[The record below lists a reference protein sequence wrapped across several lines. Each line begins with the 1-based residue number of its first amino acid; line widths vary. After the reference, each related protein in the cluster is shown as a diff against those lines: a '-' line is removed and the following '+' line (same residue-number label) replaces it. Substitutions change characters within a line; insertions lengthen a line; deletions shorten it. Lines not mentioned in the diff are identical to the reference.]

1 MAEGGDGEV
10 SVVLVARGG
19 EWSWSAEMRAARV
32 AASAV
37 PRRVV
42 KSAARVGGRSAMM
55 CGGDGGNVVQK
66 KWVLKWLQG
75 GDGGNVVQKK
85 WLQVGC
91 GWWCVCVHKK
101 IFFGLA

>member
-1 MAEGGDGEV
+1 
-10 SVVLVARGG
+10 
-19 EWSWSAEMRAARV
+19 V
-32 AASAV
+32 AASVV

-55 CGGDGGNVVQK
+55 CGGDGVNVVQK
-66 KWVLKWLQG
+66 KWVQKWLRG
-75 GDGGNVVQKK
+75 GDGVNVVQKK